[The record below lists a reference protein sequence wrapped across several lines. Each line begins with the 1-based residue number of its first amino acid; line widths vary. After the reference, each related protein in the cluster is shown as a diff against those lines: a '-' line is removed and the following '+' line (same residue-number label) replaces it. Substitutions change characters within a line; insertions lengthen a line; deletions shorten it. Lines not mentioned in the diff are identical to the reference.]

1 MDKKIKGSVDVWL
14 DAAFDLL
21 IEGGVEAVK
30 IMPLARRLAMT
41 RTGFYYHFKDRNALL
56 DALIVRWE
64 AKNTGNLIAQ
74 ANAHAATVTEAILNL
89 FECWVNADLFDSRL
103 DLAIRNWARTD
114 EKLQRKLDRSDQAR
128 LKAVMDI
135 FLRFDFAPE
144 DAQVRSMTILY
155 TQIGYI
161 SMHVQEDL
169 QQRLNRMPEYAAI
182 YTGRRPTEAEFAKF
196 QRRLAFSM
204 AENGILKIPV
214 K

>member
-30 IMPLARRLAMT
+30 IMPLARRLGMT

-74 ANAHAATVTEAILNL
+74 ANTHAVTVTEAILNL
-89 FECWVNADLFDSRL
+89 FECWVNAGLFDARL

-114 EKLQRKLDRSDQAR
+114 EKLQLKVDQSDQAR
-128 LKAVMDI
+128 HKAVMDI
-135 FLRFDFAPE
+135 FLRFDFESE

-169 QQRLNRMPEYAAI
+169 QQRLNRMPEYAEI
-182 YTGRRPTEAEFAKF
+182 YTGQRPTEAEFAKF
-196 QRRLAFSM
+196 QRKLASSM
-204 AENGILKIPV
+204 AENGNLKIPV